1 MNNVRDGSQ
10 IPPASVLNRGPK
22 GDFSSPP
29 GRHTEGRP
37 TQGWEMDQFDAMVA
51 KFPSFLR
58 GQRGLSENTVRV
70 YLADLVPFRA
80 FLAGEALG
88 LSEMDRMM
96 TRSYL
101 AWLAT
106 VARDG
111 SQGYA
116 RVSIAR
122 KLTVLRSFYRFLVQE
137 GLFRSSPVPSGR
149 SFRVKVEKHLP
160 SFLGQQE
167 VMRLLDAPDDSTP
180 VGIRDRAILE
190 VLYSSGM
197 RLAEIHELDVPAVNF
212 SRRAILVLGKGSKER
227 WVLFGRPTEAALRRY
242 LKDARPRL
250 ASGSSA
256 ALFLNRYGARLSR
269 RSVEKLVRRY
279 AVRAGT
285 RREVHPHTLR
295 HTFATHMLEGGA
307 DLRVIQELL
316 GHSSPS
322 TTQIYTHVTKQEA
335 HTAYLTHHPRSDMPP
350 APPSELWSGSPVDT
364 DPADPALS
372 KAGKDGIDL
381 PSEETKG
388 DGD

>member
-1 MNNVRDGSQ
+1 MNKGRDGSQ
-10 IPPASVLNRGPK
+10 IPSTFVFEKGQEGDLPASPERQA
-22 GDFSSPP
+22 
-29 GRHTEGRP
+29 EGRP
-37 TQGWEMDQFDAMVA
+37 IRDRELDQFDAMLA
-51 KFPSFLR
+51 KFPSYLR

-70 YLADLVPFRA
+70 YLADLAPFRA
-80 FLAGEALG
+80 FLAREGLG

-122 KLTVLRSFYRFLVQE
+122 KLTVLRSFYRSLVQE
-137 GLFRSSPVPSGR
+137 DLFRSSPVPSGR
-149 SFRVKVEKHLP
+149 SFRVKVASPLP
-160 SFLGQQE
+160 SFLGRQE

-190 VLYSSGM
+190 VLYSCGV
-197 RLAEIHELDVPAVNF
+197 RLAEIHELDVPAINF
-212 SRRAILVLGKGSKER
+212 SRRAILVVGKGSKER
-227 WVLFGRPTEAALRRY
+227 WVLFGRPAEAALRRY
-242 LKDARPRL
+242 LQDVRPRL
-250 ASGSSA
+250 VSGSSP

-279 AVRAGT
+279 ADRAGT
-285 RREVHPHTLR
+285 RQKVHPHTLR
-295 HTFATHMLEGGA
+295 HTFATHMLEGDA

-335 HTAYLTHHPRSDMPP
+335 LTAYLTHHPRSDGPT
-350 APPSELWSGSPVDT
+350 APPSELGSSGPVET
-364 DPADPALS
+364 NAPNPALLKEG
-372 KAGKDGIDL
+372 KAGFDL
-381 PSEETKG
+381 SGEETEG
-388 DGD
+388 DGE

>member
-1 MNNVRDGSQ
+1 MNKGLDGFQ
-10 IPPASVLNRGPK
+10 IPSTSVLDRGPK
-22 GDFSSPP
+22 GDFSSSL
-29 GRHTEGRP
+29 GEQAEGRP
-37 TQGWEMDQFDAMVA
+37 TQDRKLEQFDALVA

-80 FLAGEALG
+80 FLAREGLG
-88 LSEMDRMM
+88 LPEMDRKM

-106 VARDG
+106 VARGG

-137 GLFRSSPVPSGR
+137 DLFRSSPVPSGR
-149 SFRVKVEKHLP
+149 SFRVKVENPLP
-160 SFLGQQE
+160 SFLGRQE
-167 VMRLLDAPDDSTP
+167 VMRLLDAPDDSTL

-190 VLYSSGM
+190 VLYSCGV

-227 WVLFGRPTEAALRRY
+227 WVLFGRPAEAALRRY
-242 LKDARPRL
+242 LQDGRPRL
-250 ASGSSA
+250 ASGSSR

-279 AVRAGT
+279 AGRAGT
-285 RREVHPHTLR
+285 RQEVHPHTLR

-335 HTAYLTHHPRSDMPP
+335 LAAYLTHHPRSDLPT
-350 APPSELWSGSPVDT
+350 APPSELGSGSPVDT
-364 DPADPALS
+364 NPPNLALLIE
-372 KAGKDGIDL
+372 GKGGFDRSG
-381 PSEETKG
+381 EETDG
-388 DGD
+388 DGE